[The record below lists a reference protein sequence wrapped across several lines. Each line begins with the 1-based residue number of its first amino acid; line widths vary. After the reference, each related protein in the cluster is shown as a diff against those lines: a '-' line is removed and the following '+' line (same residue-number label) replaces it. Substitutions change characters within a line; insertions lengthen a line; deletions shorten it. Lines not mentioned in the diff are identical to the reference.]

1 MNAGRATFG
10 SDELA
15 RYRRQ
20 MILPGWGEDA
30 QAKLK
35 TATVFIAG
43 AGGLGSAVGTYLAA
57 AGVGRI
63 RLCDGGAVERSNL
76 NRQTLYTAGDVGR
89 QKVEAAGEALGRLNP
104 HVEVAGLGRRL
115 AENTVAELVADSGVA
130 VDCLDNFA
138 SRLVLNE
145 HAVRVSL
152 PFVHAGARGMSGQLT
167 FIKPPET
174 PCLRCAFPSRGA
186 APDADADE
194 DEALPIVG
202 AAPGVMGSLEALEAL
217 KYLTGTGELLMG
229 RLLVWDGAAAT
240 FEEVAVQKDPACPVC
255 GGG

>member
-1 MNAGRATFG
+1 MSAGGAMLD
-10 SDELA
+10 DELA

-35 TATVFIAG
+35 AATVFIAG
-43 AGGLGSAVGTYLAA
+43 AGGLGCAAATYLAA

-89 QKVEAAGEALGRLNP
+89 QKVEAAGEALARLNP

-145 HAVRVSL
+145 HAVRTSL
-152 PFVHAGARGMSGQLT
+152 PFVHAGARGMSGQMT

-174 PCLRCAFPSRGA
+174 PCLRCVFPSPGA
-186 APDADADE
+186 ATDAE
-194 DEALPIVG
+194 TNEALPIVG

-229 RLLVWDGAAAT
+229 RLLVWNGALAA
-240 FEEVAVQKDPACPVC
+240 FDEVPLRKDPACPVC